1 VGVDEYQLEIES
13 LRRQLA
19 SLREQEAD
27 PSLIEEYEAEVRNLV
42 ALYRAA
48 RATYDA
54 GRDDVRVSRALAEL
68 GFGEW
73 TLDNVYSFVY
83 DASMEIALAGRDLA
97 SMIDE
102 TDYAA
107 SLLAALEA

>member
-1 VGVDEYQLEIES
+1 VDEYQLEIES

-19 SLREQEAD
+19 NLREQEAD
-27 PSLIEEYEAEVRNLV
+27 RALIEEYEVEVRNLV
-42 ALYRAA
+42 ALYQAA
-48 RATYDA
+48 RATFEA
-54 GRDDVRVSRALAEL
+54 GNDEVRLSRALAEL

-83 DASMEIALAGRDLA
+83 DASMEIALDGRDL
-97 SMIDE
+97 SSLIDE

-107 SLLAALEA
+107 SLLAALES

>member
-1 VGVDEYQLEIES
+1 VDEYQLEIES
-13 LRRQLA
+13 LRRQLM

-27 PSLIEEYEAEVRNLV
+27 PSLLEEYEAEVRNLV

-48 RATYDA
+48 RTTYEA
-54 GRDDVRVSRALAEL
+54 GRDEPRLGHALAEL
-68 GFGEW
+68 GLGEW

-83 DASMEIALAGRDLA
+83 EASMEISLDGHDLA
-97 SMIDE
+97 SLIDE

>member
-1 VGVDEYQLEIES
+1 VDEYELEIES
-13 LRRQLA
+13 LRRQLEH
-19 SLREQEAD
+19 LREQEAD
-27 PSLIEEYEAEVRNLV
+27 PALIAEYEAELRNLA

-48 RATYDA
+48 RATFDEGLREA
-54 GRDDVRVSRALAEL
+54 RLKRALDEL

-73 TLDNVYSFVY
+73 TIGNVYGFVY
-83 DASMEIALAGRDLA
+83 DASMEIVLGGRDLA

-107 SLLAALEA
+107 SLLAALEG